1 MINQINNSIA
11 NVVANKRDFIT
22 SETAITHNREWDF
35 NLMLGSKF
43 LEKEQQQDII

>member
-1 MINQINNSIA
+1 MINQINDSIA

-22 SETAITHNREWDF
+22 SKTAFTRNCEWDF

-43 LEKEQQQDII
+43 LEKEQQDMI